1 MQSEKKKPKKNLDNG
16 GSVIQICPVNST
28 RVKIYTPLTVRQS
41 YLAHSL
47 WISHIKNITFLK
59 PMKATESFYK

>member
-1 MQSEKKKPKKNLDNG
+1 MQSGKKKKKKKKKNLDTG
-16 GSVIQICPVNST
+16 ESVIQICPVNST

-47 WISHIKNITFLK
+47 ICSGYRT
-59 PMKATESFYK
+59 

>member
-1 MQSEKKKPKKNLDNG
+1 MQSEKKKKKKKKKKKNLDTG
-16 GSVIQICPVNST
+16 ESVIQICPVNST

-47 WISHIKNITFLK
+47 ICSGYRT
-59 PMKATESFYK
+59 